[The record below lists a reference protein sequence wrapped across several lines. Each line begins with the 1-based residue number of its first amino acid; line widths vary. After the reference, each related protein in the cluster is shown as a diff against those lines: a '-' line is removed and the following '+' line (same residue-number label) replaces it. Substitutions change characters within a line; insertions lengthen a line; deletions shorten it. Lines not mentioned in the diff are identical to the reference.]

1 MCMHRLAMHRLAI
14 GIALLMSSTS
24 GSWADS
30 PNLGRA
36 VSAEETATWD
46 ISIAPDGANLP
57 RGSGTPAQGETVYRA
72 TCQAC
77 HGERGAGKPNDQL
90 VGGQGTLAGGGPPIK
105 TVGSYWPYA
114 TTLFDYVRR
123 AMPVTAP
130 KSLTDDQVYAVC
142 AYILSLNGIIGEND
156 AMNAETLPG
165 VHMPNR
171 DGLIVFSRSR

>member
-1 MCMHRLAMHRLAI
+1 MSMHRLAI
-14 GIALLMSSTS
+14 GAALLMSAAS
-24 GSWADS
+24 GTWADS

-36 VSAEETATWD
+36 VSAEEAAAWD

-57 RGSGTPAQGETVYRA
+57 RGSGTPAQGEAVYHA
-72 TCQAC
+72 TCQTC
-77 HGERGAGKPNDQL
+77 HGERGAGKPNEQL
-90 VGGQGTLAGGGPPIK
+90 VGGQGTLTGGGAPIK

-123 AMPVTAP
+123 AMPLTAP

-156 AMNAETLPG
+156 TMNAETLPA

-171 DGLIVFSRSR
+171 DGFIVFSRSR

>member
-1 MCMHRLAMHRLAI
+1 MSMHRLLIGVALAMSA
-14 GIALLMSSTS
+14 AS
-24 GSWADS
+24 GTWADS

-36 VSAEETATWD
+36 VSPEEAAAWD

-57 RGSGTPAQGETVYRA
+57 RGSGTPAQGEVVYRA
-72 TCQAC
+72 TCQTC

-90 VGGQGTLAGGGPPIK
+90 VGGQGTLTGGGAPIK

-123 AMPVTAP
+123 AMPLTAP

-142 AYILSLNGIIGEND
+142 AYILSLNGIIGENET
-156 AMNAETLPG
+156 MNAETLPA
-165 VHMPNR
+165 VRMPNR
-171 DGLIVFSRSR
+171 DGFVVFSRSR

>member
-1 MCMHRLAMHRLAI
+1 
-14 GIALLMSSTS
+14 MSAAS

-36 VSAEETATWD
+36 VSAEEAAVWD

-57 RGSGTPAQGETVYRA
+57 RGSGTPAQGEAVYRA
-72 TCQAC
+72 TCQTC
-77 HGERGAGKPNDQL
+77 HGERGAGKPNEQL
-90 VGGQGTLAGGGPPIK
+90 VGGQGTLTGGGTPVK

-123 AMPVTAP
+123 AMPITAP
-130 KSLTDDQVYAVC
+130 KSLTDDQIYAVC

-156 AMNAETLPG
+156 TMNAETLPA
-165 VHMPNR
+165 VRMPNR
-171 DGLIVFSRSR
+171 DGFVVFSRSR